1 MNAVFSFASVL
12 IRLLEIT
19 KFFPFFLYSLPS
31 LLCLNTEFSEHLQY
45 PQMGIHHISTILPGP
60 GFNRAF
66 IQSDQVWPDQEL
78 WNRFLCE
85 PLWDGFLG
93 LDFCGNVPSGN
104 TATSF
109 TSFPSLGSPLETKV
123 CYHFCS
129 STVCTKLI
137 FGERKWGV
145 FLWTTEDKCFWYHG
159 VPKLIQTTEKTH
171 VVVSPWILIRIE
183 HHVLRD
189 YNQEKKSYA
198 ECSNDQFAMHHVL
211 SSSLLGVIAQLMA
224 WTALQQMLM

>member
-1 MNAVFSFASVL
+1 MQYDMKPVPKIVHNIHFRIRFTMSEIWMQYSVL
-12 IRLLEIT
+12 QACLLGSW
-19 KFFPFFLYSLPS
+19 KKLNFFPFFLYSLPS

-45 PQMGIHHISTILPGP
+45 PQMGIHHFPTILPGP

-104 TATSF
+104 TTTSF

-123 CYHFCS
+123 CYHFYS
-129 STVCTKLI
+129 ATVGTKLI
-137 FGERKWGV
+137 FGERKWGMS
-145 FLWTTEDKCFWYHG
+145 FE
-159 VPKLIQTTEKTH
+159 
-171 VVVSPWILIRIE
+171 
-183 HHVLRD
+183 
-189 YNQEKKSYA
+189 
-198 ECSNDQFAMHHVL
+198 
-211 SSSLLGVIAQLMA
+211 QLKINASDTMVY
-224 WTALQQMLM
+224 LN